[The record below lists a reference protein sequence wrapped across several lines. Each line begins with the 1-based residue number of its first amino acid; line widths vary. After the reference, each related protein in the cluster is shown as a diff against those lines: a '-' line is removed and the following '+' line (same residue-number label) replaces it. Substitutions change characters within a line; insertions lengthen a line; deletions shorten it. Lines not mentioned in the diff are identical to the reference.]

1 MHTLGTEAIRAF
13 LPCNVA
19 GSIMKKSIW
28 NKAVQIVARQRLIW
42 FTIPTRISRNI
53 CWNLLKSIA
62 VIRRDVTICSTWIF
76 PKDYEDFLHI
86 LENEVNFYARL
97 HHDVSRERC
106 FEEIESIFE
115 RHYAMAY

>member
-1 MHTLGTEAIRAF
+1 
-13 LPCNVA
+13 
-19 GSIMKKSIW
+19 MKFIEKYRCH
-28 NKAVQIVARQRLIW
+28 QAR
-42 FTIPTRISRNI
+42 RND
-53 CWNLLKSIA
+53 LL
-62 VIRRDVTICSTWIF
+62 DLDF
-76 PKDYEDFLHI
+76 FQKDYEDFLHI